1 MAFIVSMRV
10 LCVYKRENNEFC
22 LVLVSGINQLV
33 LECLELLK
41 YVWRIGLA
49 CRLCDSLSVSVYFC
63 ILNVE

>member
-41 YVWRIGLA
+41 YVWRIGLVQT
-49 CRLCDSLSVSVYFC
+49 L
-63 ILNVE
+63 